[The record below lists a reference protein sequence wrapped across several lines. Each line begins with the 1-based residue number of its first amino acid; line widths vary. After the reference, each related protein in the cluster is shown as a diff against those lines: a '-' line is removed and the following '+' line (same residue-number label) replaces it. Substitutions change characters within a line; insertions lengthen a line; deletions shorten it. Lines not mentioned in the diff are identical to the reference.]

1 MQPGPQ
7 GIPSVPRLCRPLVT
21 PIDWLWILHPLLM
34 VVIAYPLLG
43 IVLYLARRTRLRRLG
58 RSRLPVSS
66 GAEHTDL
73 GRGLAVA
80 VVAITLLALVVVIST
95 KAPLPQFAG
104 GPGRLALLALV
115 AVGTALALASLLR
128 VRAAALRAVFALLT
142 WVGMLGLGSQPEV
155 WRLSDDPLSPGFW
168 QSHYWGGAGLIGLLL
183 FSVAA
188 RPEIQRSLRW
198 RRLHL
203 SANVLAALLFV
214 TQAATGTRDLLEIPL
229 SWQKPT
235 IYACD
240 PVGQTCPPLAPPSA
254 PPADAPAPSAPAPAT

>member
-1 MQPGPQ
+1 M
-7 GIPSVPRLCRPLVT
+7 T

-43 IVLYLARRTRLRRLG
+43 IVLFLARRTRLRRLG
-58 RSRLPVSS
+58 QSRLPASS

-73 GRGLAVA
+73 GRALAA
-80 VVAITLLALVVVIST
+80 AAVAITLVALVVVITT
-95 KAPLPQFAG
+95 KTPLAQFAG
-104 GPGRLALLALV
+104 GPSRLALLALV
-115 AVGTALALASLLR
+115 AVGTALALAALLR
-128 VRAAALRAVFALLT
+128 VRLAVLRGVFALLT
-142 WVGMLGLGSQPEV
+142 WIGMLGLGSQPEV
-155 WRLSDDPLSPGFW
+155 WRLSDDPFSPAFW

-198 RRLHL
+198 RRLHV
-203 SANVLAALLFV
+203 SANVLAALLFL

-240 PVGQTCPPLAPPSA
+240 PVRQVCPTPA
-254 PPADAPAPSAPAPAT
+254 PPAPPPPVAPPPAS

>member
-1 MQPGPQ
+1 MPTGPADV
-7 GIPSVPRLCRPLVT
+7 SRVCRPCPRAVT

-43 IVLYLARRTRLRRLG
+43 VVLFLARRTRLRRLG
-58 RSRLPVSS
+58 QSRLPVSS

-73 GRGLAVA
+73 GRALAVA
-80 VVAITLLALVVVIST
+80 VVAITLVALGVVITT
-95 KAPLPQFAG
+95 KTPLAQFAG
-104 GPGRLALLALV
+104 GPSRLALLALV
-115 AVGTALALASLLR
+115 AAGTTLALAALLR
-128 VRAAALRAVFALLT
+128 VRAAVLRGVLALLT
-142 WVGMLGLGSQPEV
+142 WIGMLGLGSQPEV
-155 WRLSDDPLSPGFW
+155 WRLSDDPFSPAFW

-198 RRLHL
+198 RRLHV
-203 SANVLAALLFV
+203 SANVLAALLFL

-240 PVGQTCPPLAPPSA
+240 PVRQVCPTPA
-254 PPADAPAPSAPAPAT
+254 PPAAPPPAT